1 VAASPC
7 RGLTRSIRTAS
18 ASKGIMIMFDVAY
31 ILLGAVFL
39 GACVLYVYACDR
51 L

>member
-1 VAASPC
+1 MSDFAA
-7 RGLTRSIRTAS
+7 GLLLGFGLI
-18 ASKGIMIMFDVAY
+18 GILVGG
-31 ILLGAVFL
+31 GAVFL